1 MKLALMLLVAG
12 SCAWA
17 QHGGAGGGHA
27 GGGGHSGPSRGSR
40 SSRGGQRYLAPP
52 PVSHGG
58 HGRGAIVPYPVF
70 YGSYY
75 FCDPAYCGPTGSGD
89 ENAPAPAD
97 NYSDDSGA
105 YGAPGEPPVVL
116 VNPNYQPETA
126 HGVMHDYS
134 NANLPPPGP
143 AANAKPD
150 DQPTIYLI
158 AMTDHTILA
167 AIAYWVDGDTLDY
180 ITQDGDQNRVSLALV
195 DREFSRKLNS
205 DRAVEFRLPA
215 AK

>member
-1 MKLALMLLVAG
+1 MKLVVMMLVAG

-17 QHGGAGGGHA
+17 QHGGGGGA
-27 GGGGHSGPSRGSR
+27 HSGAARSARGSR
-40 SSRGGQRYLAPP
+40 STQHYLAPP
-52 PVSHGG
+52 PVSHPG
-58 HGRGAIVPYPVF
+58 HAYGTIVPYPVF

-75 FCDPAYCGPTGSGD
+75 FCDPAYCNPAAPAD
-89 ENAPAPAD
+89 ENAPAPAN

-105 YGAPGEPPVVL
+105 YGAPGQPPVVL
-116 VNPNYQPETA
+116 VNPGYQPQTA
-126 HGVMHDYS
+126 NGVMHDYS

-143 AANAKPD
+143 SPNAKPD
-150 DQPTIYLI
+150 DQPNIYLI

-205 DRAVEFRLPA
+205 DRGIEFRLPA